1 MFADTYKAAG
11 VVLRNWFGVQYPEA
25 FTHPADEYRALTS
38 TAALIDLC
46 HWGVLRLTGDDR
58 VRLLNSLT
66 TNDAASLDTGGGCH
80 SALTTLKGKLLA
92 ELYVLR
98 SEEELLVLV
107 AQGDTGVVA
116 DTIEKHIIA
125 DDVDVAD
132 VSADIAV
139 FAVEG
144 PKSRAVLWRLFPS
157 QPIPDER
164 LRFDDTD
171 CLGTPVTIVRNSV
184 TGESGY
190 HLIVPAANAWRVRDY
205 LIQSGRADDMSLIG
219 RVAWN
224 TRRVEAGLPWWG
236 ADVTAGE
243 NFPKECRLDGVVS
256 YTKGCFLGQE
266 TLARMHHR
274 GHPNWL
280 LVGLTPR
287 ADLLGLETHQDTW
300 PDVSHT
306 PPVNAP
312 LFTPADLDKQAGRLT
327 SPVFSPK
334 FRKPLALGYVR
345 TALAE
350 PGTEMVLRTGD
361 QDTTLVVTPLPVA

>member
-1 MFADTYKAAG
+1 
-11 VVLRNWFGVQYPEA
+11 
-25 FTHPADEYRALTS
+25 
-38 TAALIDLC
+38 
-46 HWGVLRLTGDDR
+46 
-58 VRLLNSLT
+58 VRLLNSFT
-66 TNDAASLDTGGGCH
+66 TNDAASLETGVGCH
-80 SALTTLKGKLLA
+80 SALTSRKGKLQA

-98 SEEELLVLV
+98 REEELLVLV
-107 AQGDTGVVA
+107 AQGDARAVA

-132 VSADIAV
+132 VSADTAV
-139 FAVEG
+139 IAVEG
-144 PKSRAVLWRLFPS
+144 PKSREVLWRLFPN
-157 QPIPDER
+157 QPIPEEPLR
-164 LRFDDTD
+164 LDDTD
-171 CLGTPVTIVRNSV
+171 YLGTPVTIVRNSI

-190 HLIVPAANAWRVRDY
+190 HLIVPAGRARRIRDY

-287 ADLLGLETHQDTW
+287 ADLPGLETHQDTW
-300 PDVSHT
+300 PDISRVL
-306 PPVNAP
+306 PVDAP
-312 LFTPADLDKQAGRLT
+312 LFAPADLHKQAGRLT

-334 FRKPLALGYVR
+334 LQKPLSLGYLR
-345 TALAE
+345 TALAD
-350 PGTEMVLRTGD
+350 PGTELVLRTDD
-361 QDTTLVVTPLPVA
+361 QDTTLVVTPLPIN

>member
-1 MFADTYKAAG
+1 MFADTYKADG
-11 VVLRNWFGVQYPEA
+11 VVLKTWLGVQYPEA

-46 HWGVLRLTGDDR
+46 HWGVLRLTGNDG

-80 SALTTLKGKLLA
+80 SALTTRKGKLQA

-98 SEEELLVLV
+98 RQEELLVLV

-132 VSADIAV
+132 VSADTAV
-139 FAVEG
+139 VAVEG
-144 PKSRAVLWRLFPS
+144 PKSREVLSRLFPN
-157 QPIPDER
+157 QPIPDAP
-164 LRFDDTD
+164 LRFSDTD
-171 CLGTPVTIVRNSV
+171 YLGTPVTIVRNSV

-190 HLIVPAANAWRVRDY
+190 HLIVPAGNARRLRDH

-224 TRRVEAGLPWWG
+224 TRRVEAGLPWWR
-236 ADVTAGE
+236 ADVTADE
-243 NFPKECRLDGVVS
+243 NFPKECRLDGVVD

-287 ADLLGLETHQDTW
+287 EDLAGLETHGDNW
-300 PDVSHT
+300 ADPSAAL
-306 PPVNAP
+306 PVDAP
-312 LFTPADLDKQAGRLT
+312 LFAPADLDQQAGRLT
-327 SPVFSPK
+327 SPVYSPK
-334 FRKPLALGYVR
+334 LQKPLALGYVR
-345 TALAE
+345 PALAE
-350 PGTEMVLRTGD
+350 PGTELILRIND
-361 QDTTLVVTPLPVA
+361 HDTPLVVTPLPLK